1 MGLEDA
7 AGLDDV
13 PELDNVTGPELDN
26 VMGLD
31 FSASQIQSIIFQKQ
45 KNKSVLAPLAVVAE
59 PERVGRVVA
68 VLAWV
73 GTWPLIRVEAG
84 VLPSFTA
91 LQTNPASG
99 VMKHW
104 VLVGQQKYPGSFG
117 R

>member
-1 MGLEDA
+1 MLK
-7 AGLDDV
+7 
-13 PELDNVTGPELDN
+13 
-26 VMGLD
+26 
-31 FSASQIQSIIFQKQ
+31 SIL
-45 KNKSVLAPLAVVAE
+45 VPLADVTVAE
-59 PERVGRVVA
+59 PERVVA